1 MHHFVTLSGVAAV
14 VLVVWAVQLTV
25 LGLHVRY
32 TIRYGINHAATE
44 NEEAAVAVAVVAAT
58 AVSAI
63 GGGIAFGAGLHATA
77 WGWAQAIL
85 AIGTTASYMLL
96 TYATGWNA
104 RTWWD
109 KRKTGRTA
117 GAVEAVETAA

>member
-14 VLVVWAVQLTV
+14 LLAAWIVQLTM
-25 LGLHVRY
+25 LALHVRY
-32 TIRYGINHAATE
+32 TIRNGLNDAATE
-44 NEEAAVAVAVVAAT
+44 NSEFSLALGCVLAT

-63 GGGIAFGAGLHATA
+63 GGGVAFGAGLHATA
-77 WGWAQAIL
+77 WGWAQVIL
-85 AIGTTASYMLL
+85 AIGATASHLLL

-109 KRKTGRTA
+109 RRKTRKTGRTT
-117 GAVEAVETAA
+117 EAVETTA